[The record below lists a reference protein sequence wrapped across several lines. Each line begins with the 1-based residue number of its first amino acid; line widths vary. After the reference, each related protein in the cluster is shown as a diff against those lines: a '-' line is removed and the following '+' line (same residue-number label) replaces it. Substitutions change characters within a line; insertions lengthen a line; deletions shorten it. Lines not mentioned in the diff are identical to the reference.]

1 MTIHFAFFLLDVT
14 IWLIMGFFL
23 GKILDTTESV
33 AKKRRGRN
41 GLLFM
46 GIAFL
51 SGCWSV
57 LTRGLPDQGIS
68 LNSIAMVGFA
78 IFGIGILRAPRF
90 RKIVVHQV
98 SHVSL
103 YYAKLLHHV
112 NKLRNFD
119 STP

>member
-78 IFGIGILRAPRF
+78 IFW
-90 RKIVVHQV
+90 HW
-98 SHVSL
+98 
-103 YYAKLLHHV
+103 
-112 NKLRNFD
+112 NFE
-119 STP
+119 STPFPKNSSAPGFTSVTLLCQTFRPRE